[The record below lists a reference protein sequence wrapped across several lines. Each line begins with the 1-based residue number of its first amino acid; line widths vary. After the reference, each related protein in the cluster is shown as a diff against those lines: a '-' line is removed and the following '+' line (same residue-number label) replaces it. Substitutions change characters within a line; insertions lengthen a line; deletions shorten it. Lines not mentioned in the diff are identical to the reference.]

1 METVLVCRRRSVL
14 PLARAALGSDRMPQD
29 SELFAGRTAVVTG
42 GARGLGFAMAE
53 ALAAH
58 GADVALLDRL
68 ETVEASAGR
77 LVDSSGVRAVG
88 VRVDVT
94 DQDSVNRA
102 FAAVGDQLG
111 VPTVLINAAG
121 IALGGKAINTRVAEW
136 KQVLDVNLT
145 GTFLTCQA
153 FARGAVGAKLPA
165 TIVNISSMSG
175 FIVNVPQEQA
185 AYNVSKAGVA
195 MLTKSLAVEW
205 LPLGIRVNSIAPGY
219 FASDMTRSVA
229 EADPD
234 MAAGWV
240 SRIPAGRMG
249 EPAELGDL
257 AVYLASERS
266 RYMVGQNVLI
276 DGGYTIV

>member
-1 METVLVCRRRSVL
+1 
-14 PLARAALGSDRMPQD
+14 MPQD

-42 GARGLGFAMAE
+42 GARGLGFAIAE

-68 ETVEASAGR
+68 ETVGSSAER
-77 LVDSSGVRAVG
+77 LVDSRGVRAIG
-88 VRVDVT
+88 VTVDVT
-94 DQDSVNRA
+94 DQDSVTAA
-102 FAAVGDQLG
+102 FASVSQQLA
-111 VPTVLINAAG
+111 VPTVLVNAAG
-121 IALGGKAINTRVAEW
+121 IALGGTALDTPLAEW

-145 GTFLTCQA
+145 GTFLACQA
-153 FARGAVGAKLPA
+153 FARQAIEAKLAA

-205 LPLGIRVNSIAPGY
+205 LPLGVRVNSIAPGY
-219 FASDMTRSVA
+219 FASDMTRTVA

-276 DGGYTIV
+276 DGGYTII